1 MRTKSRYLASV
12 LAIVFLAGCA
22 KLHRTPNA
30 DGTPTAPITPLEKIN
45 ADNAQISVHAHA
57 VAEALVAA
65 HQSGFIETEY
75 FNTLSS
81 GQIRITRIHQQL
93 TPLLTQPV
101 AANAAQ
107 IKGLLTELN
116 DVANQ
121 MVTDGAAGVKNSTAK
136 DSINSEINS
145 IITLAKSITSTLT
158 TTGLL
163 K

>member
-1 MRTKSRYLASV
+1 LKTKSRYLAAV
-12 LAIVFLAGCA
+12 MAIVFLAGCA

-30 DGTPTAPITPLEKIN
+30 DGTPTAPITPLEQVN
-45 ADNAQISVHAHA
+45 ADNAQISVHNHA

-65 HQSGFIETEY
+65 HQSGFVESEY
-75 FNTLSS
+75 FNTLSA

-93 TPLLTQPV
+93 TPLLAQPV
-101 AANAAQ
+101 AANVAQ

-121 MVTDGAAGVKNSTAK
+121 MVTDGTAGVKNPQAK
-136 DSINSEINS
+136 DSIITEVNSVIS
-145 IITLAKSITSTLT
+145 LAKSITSTLT